1 MVIEERWLQLVL
13 ALAGGLAAE
22 LLHWYGLARKP
33 GGIKAYQK
41 KPLYWGTTLGMI
53 GLGGLMPVLYISGA
67 ANALLCFHLGAATP
81 LLLQKLVNSVP
92 QATQSMGSTN
102 RFGPAGDGTSLREFF
117 TW

>member
-1 MVIEERWLQLVL
+1 MVVEESWLQLVL

-33 GGIKAYQK
+33 GGVKPYQK
-41 KPLYWGTTLGMI
+41 RALYWVTTLGMI

-81 LLLQKLVNSVP
+81 LLLQKLVSAVP
-92 QATQSMGSTN
+92 QAAQPMGPT
-102 RFGPAGDGTSLREFF
+102 GGGASLREFF
-117 TW
+117 SW